1 MAIAER
7 HIGSVVIGTK
17 ARLSFKA
24 FPNKMFTGTVTR
36 LSPVLNPASRTLEIG
51 ITVDDSE
58 GGQVKSG
65 MFPTVE
71 LLTEYLEDVLV
82 VPRSSLL
89 YAGGAQSYVYVVD
102 TNNVAHR
109 RNVEIG
115 MQVSDVV
122 QIISGLEMGER
133 LVIQG
138 QSLLT
143 DGAAVR
149 IVQ

>member
-1 MAIAER
+1 
-7 HIGSVVIGTK
+7 
-17 ARLSFKA
+17 
-24 FPNKMFTGTVTR
+24 MFTGTVTR

-58 GGQVKSG
+58 GQVKSG

-89 YAGGAQSYVYVVD
+89 YAGAQSYVYVVD